1 MLLMKYEKDFFCIF
15 VTYKLIAKNV
25 MNENLKAIANSFAE
39 EYCSDAIYPAHLFK
53 AILHKEIG
61 LVHFI
66 ESELDKDYFYL
77 QDWADVQM
85 QLSPRAVRPMRD
97 LEYSDESVAVLDEAE
112 NYKVKFDL
120 EETTDVCVLAALV
133 TPGVGF
139 SFDQLKTLPLTP
151 SDISAKMGGGVNV
164 EAPYMEGAELT
175 KKTGA
180 AGGGKGSLAKYCVDK
195 TAVARAGNLDNVIG
209 FEKEIAII
217 YEILGRKTKA
227 NLLITGEAGVG
238 KTSLVNGFVRELAA
252 DHVPGFLSG
261 AVAYELDTAALGGD
275 AQYKGE
281 VEDRFKNVI
290 TEIANLPNAVLIIES
305 IDKLFDKQGSL
316 FGASSI
322 LKNELSK
329 GRLQLLATSS
339 IDGYTKNI
347 ETDKEM
353 TSKLEKIT
361 VEEPTADLTLRIL
374 KGALP
379 AYEEY
384 HGLKVD
390 ETVMGDAIRLAK
402 RYLTEKSLPDSAF
415 DLIDRTMAQ
424 VKTMNDLTGNI
435 IDELKGKLEAIKAS
449 AEGKDK
455 ADEGLMKELDWLNYE
470 LFNKVSCIL
479 LAGVDSDTDFSKIAT
494 IQERIDFL
502 AGILDKLTELSAEQR
517 SELKSDDLSAV
528 VAKQTGIPL
537 GKVQTKERDRLM
549 GAEDTLKKRVVGQ
562 DHAVKKV
569 LDAVYEAHSGLSK
582 KGQPM
587 GSFFF
592 LGPTG
597 TGKTELAKALATF
610 LFGDESAL
618 IRFDMSEFKEEHSVA
633 LLYGAPP
640 GYVGY
645 EEGGLLVNKIRQN
658 PYAVVLFDEIEKAHK
673 SVFDLF
679 LQILDE
685 GKLHDRLGRVGDF
698 SNALILFTSNI
709 GAQTI
714 VDKFNAGII
723 PENNELMDIMQGYFR
738 PEFLARLTEIV
749 PFSPITDKTV
759 TKIFDIHLKGL
770 LKLLEE
776 QNIELTLTP
785 EAREKIALRGYNQQY
800 GARPVLGII
809 RKELR
814 HPISKMMIAGRVKTG
829 DKILVEADKDGQAV
843 FVVNGEK
850 MEAPTKKADE
860 PAEPEKKAA
869 KKK

>member
-1 MLLMKYEKDFFCIF
+1 MNA
-15 VTYKLIAKNV
+15 KLKS
-25 MNENLKAIANSFAE
+25 IANSFAE

-66 ESELDKDYFYL
+66 ESELNKDYFYL

-85 QLSPRAVRPMRD
+85 QLAPRAVRPMRD
-97 LEYSDESVAVLDEAE
+97 LEYSEESVAVIEEAE
-112 NYKVKFDL
+112 NYMVKFNL
-120 EETTDVCVLAALV
+120 EETTDVCVLASLV

-151 SDISAKMGGGVNV
+151 SDISAKMGGGANV

-175 KKTGA
+175 KYTS
-180 AGGGKGSLAKYCVDK
+180 AGSGKGSLSKYCIDK
-195 TAVARAGNLDNVIG
+195 TAIARAGNLDEVIG
-209 FEKEIAII
+209 FEKEISVI

-290 TEIANLPNAVLIIES
+290 TEVENLPNAVLIIEA
-305 IDKLFDKQGSL
+305 IDKLFDKQSSL
-316 FGASSI
+316 FGASTI

-374 KGALP
+374 KGAIP
-379 AYEEY
+379 SYEEY
-384 HGLKVD
+384 HGLTVD
-390 ETVMGDAIRLAK
+390 ETVMSDAIRLAK

-424 VKTMNDLTGNI
+424 VKTMNDLTGSI
-435 IDELKGKLEAIKAS
+435 ITELRAKLTDIASKAKETKDESEPS
-449 AEGKDK
+449 
-455 ADEGLMKELDWLNYE
+455 LMKDLDWLNYE

-494 IQERIDFL
+494 IKERVDFL
-502 AGILDKLTELSAEQR
+502 TGILDKLEELSAQQR
-517 SELKSDDLSAV
+517 TELKSDDLSAV

-569 LDAVYEAHSGLSK
+569 LDAVYEARSGLNK

-658 PYAVVLFDEIEKAHK
+658 PYSVVLFDEIEKAHK

-709 GAQTI
+709 GAQAI
-714 VDKFNAGII
+714 VEKFNNGII

-759 TKIFDIHLKGL
+759 VNIFDIHLKGL

-776 QNIELTLTP
+776 QNITLTLTP
-785 EAREKIALRGYNQQY
+785 EARETIALRGYNQQY
-800 GARPVLGII
+800 GARPILGII

-814 HPISKMMIAGRVKTG
+814 HPISKKLIAGEIKPG
-829 DKILVEADKDGQAV
+829 DNIEVQIKDGEIV
-843 FVVNGEK
+843 FDVNG
-850 MEAPTKKADE
+850 KKGKN
-860 PAEPEKKAA
+860 KKS
-869 KKK
+869 

>member
-1 MLLMKYEKDFFCIF
+1 
-15 VTYKLIAKNV
+15 
-25 MNENLKAIANSFAE
+25 MNANLKNIANSFAE

-53 AILHKEIG
+53 AVLHKEIG

-85 QLSPRAVRPMRD
+85 QLAPRAVRPMRD
-97 LEYSDESVAVLDEAE
+97 LEYSPEAQAVIDEAE
-112 NYKVKFDL
+112 NYQVKFDL
-120 EETTDVCVLAALV
+120 EECTDVCVLAALV

-139 SFDQLKTLPLTP
+139 TFDQLKTLPLTP
-151 SDISAKMGGGVNV
+151 SDISAKMGGGANV

-175 KKTGA
+175 KRTPA

-195 TAVARAGNLDNVIG
+195 TAIARAGNLDNVIG
-209 FEKEIAII
+209 FEKEISVI

-290 TEIANLPNAVLIIES
+290 NEVEALPNAVLIIEA

-339 IDGYTKNI
+339 IDGFTKNI

-361 VEEPTADLTLRIL
+361 VEEPTADLALRIL
-374 KGALP
+374 KGAIP

-384 HGLKVD
+384 HGLTCD
-390 ETVMGDAIRLAK
+390 ETVMSDAIRLAK

-494 IQERIDFL
+494 IQERVDFI
-502 AGILDKLTELSAEQR
+502 ASTLDKLAELSAEKR
-517 SELKSDDLSAV
+517 TELKSDDLSAV

-569 LDAVYEAHSGLSK
+569 LDAVYEARSGLSK

-618 IRFDMSEFKEEHSVA
+618 VRFDMSEFKEEHSVA

-658 PYAVVLFDEIEKAHK
+658 PYSVVLFDEIEKAHK

-714 VDKFNAGII
+714 VDKFNSGII

-785 EAREKIALRGYNQQY
+785 EAREAIALRGYNQQY

-814 HPISKMMIAGRVKTG
+814 HPISKMMIAGDVKAG
-829 DKILVEADKDGQAV
+829 DKIEVRAGKDGQAV
-843 FVVNGEK
+843 FVINGK
-850 MEAPTKKADE
+850 E
-860 PAEPEKKAA
+860 PAAAEPAAEPTEKKAQ
-869 KKK
+869 KKGK

>member
-1 MLLMKYEKDFFCIF
+1 MTDQ
-15 VTYKLIAKNV
+15 
-25 MNENLKAIANSFAE
+25 LKTIANSFAE

-53 AILHKEIG
+53 AILHKDMELI
-61 LVHFI
+61 HFI
-66 ESELDKDYFYL
+66 ETELDKDYYYL

-85 QLSPRAVRPMRD
+85 QLAPRAVRPMRD
-97 LEYSDESVAVLDEAE
+97 LDLSDESVAVMEEAE

-120 EETTDVCVLAALV
+120 DEATPVCILASLV

-151 SDISAKMGGGVNV
+151 SDISAKMAKGASV
-164 EAPYMEGAELT
+164 EAPYMEGAEL
-175 KKTGA
+175 KKSTPA
-180 AGGGKGSLAKYCVDK
+180 KGKGNLAKYCIDK
-195 TAVARAGNLDNVIG
+195 TAVARAGNLDKVIG
-209 FEKEIAII
+209 FDKEIAVI

-227 NLLITGEAGVG
+227 NLLITGESGVG
-238 KTSLVNGFVRELAA
+238 KTSLVNGFVSRLAA
-252 DHVPGFLSG
+252 DEAPSFLNG
-261 AVAYELDTAALGGD
+261 AIAYELDTAALGGD

-281 VEDRFKNVI
+281 VEDRFKNIINEV
-290 TEIANLPNAVLIIES
+290 EALPNAVLIIEQ
-305 IDKLFDKQGSL
+305 IDKLFDKQGAL
-316 FGASSI
+316 FGCSTL

-329 GRLQLLATSS
+329 GRLQLLCTSS

-353 TSKLEKIT
+353 TSNIEKISID
-361 VEEPTADLTLRIL
+361 EPDTAVTLSIL
-374 KGALP
+374 QGIMP
-379 AYEEY
+379 AYEAY
-384 HGLKVD
+384 HHLTVD
-390 ETVMGDAIRLAK
+390 ETVLDEAIRLAK
-402 RYLTEKSLPDSAF
+402 RYLTEKCLPASAI
-415 DLIDRTMAQ
+415 DLLDRTMSH
-424 VKTMNDLTGNI
+424 VKI
-435 IDELKGKLEAIKAS
+435 EK
-449 AEGKDK
+449 
-455 ADEGLMKELDWLNYE
+455 
-470 LFNKVSCIL
+470 
-479 LAGVDSDTDFSKIAT
+479 
-494 IQERIDFL
+494 
-502 AGILDKLTELSAEQR
+502 
-517 SELKSDDLSAV
+517 DLSDEKTDALLSEDLSGT
-528 VAKQTGIPL
+528 VARQTGIPL
-537 GKVQTKERDRLM
+537 GKVQTQERDRLM
-549 GAEDTLKKRVVGQ
+549 SGEETLKKRVVGQ

-569 LDAVYEAHSGLSK
+569 LDAVYEARSGLSK

-597 TGKTELAKALATF
+597 TGKTELSKALAEF

-645 EEGGLLVNKIRQN
+645 EEGGLLVNKIRQS
-658 PYAVVLFDEIEKAHK
+658 PYSVVLFDEIEKAHK

-714 VDKFNAGII
+714 VEKFNSGII

-759 TKIFDIHLKGL
+759 AQIFDIHMKGL
-770 LKLLEE
+770 LKLLDE
-776 QNIELTLTP
+776 QNITLELTP
-785 EAREKIALRGYNQQY
+785 EARQTIALRGYNQQY
-800 GARPVLGII
+800 GARPILGII

-814 HPISKMMIAGRVKTG
+814 HPISKMMISGKVKPG
-829 DKILVEADKDGQAV
+829 DHIIVDLDKEGNPDIKV
-843 FVVNGEK
+843 KE
-850 MEAPTKKADE
+850 
-860 PAEPEKKAA
+860 
-869 KKK
+869 

>member
-1 MLLMKYEKDFFCIF
+1 MNA
-15 VTYKLIAKNV
+15 KLRQ
-25 MNENLKAIANSFAE
+25 IANSFAE
-39 EYCSDAIYPAHLFK
+39 EYGSDAIYPAHLFK

-61 LVHFI
+61 LVRFL
-66 ESELDKDYFYL
+66 ETELGKDYYYL

-97 LEYSDESVAVLDEAE
+97 LEYSEESTAVMEEAE
-112 NYKVKFDL
+112 NYQVKFGLD
-120 EETTDVCVLAALV
+120 ECTDVCVLASLV

-139 SFDQLKTLPLTP
+139 TFDQLKTLPLTP
-151 SDISAKMGGGVNV
+151 SEISAKMGGGANV
-164 EAPYMEGAELT
+164 EAPYMEGDEL
-175 KKTGA
+175 KKHTQA
-180 AGGGKGSLAKYCVDK
+180 TGKGNLAKYCTDL
-195 TAVARAGNLDNVIG
+195 TATCRAGNMGTVVG
-209 FEKEIAII
+209 FEDEMSVIF
-217 YEILGRKTKA
+217 EILGRKTKA

-238 KTSLVNGFVRELAA
+238 KSSLVSGFVQKVAA
-252 DHVPGFLSG
+252 DKVPSFLSG
-261 AVAYELDTAALGGD
+261 AAAYELDTAALGSD
-275 AQYKGE
+275 AQYRGE
-281 VEDRFKNVI
+281 VEDRFKSIIN
-290 TEIANLPNAVLIIES
+290 EIEALPNAVLVIES

-316 FGASSI
+316 FGTSAI

-353 TSKLEKIT
+353 VSYLEKIT
-361 VEEPTADLTLRIL
+361 IEEPTAEHTKQIL
-374 KGALP
+374 EGIIP
-379 AYEEY
+379 TYESY
-384 HGLKVD
+384 HGL
-390 ETVMGDAIRLAK
+390 TVAGEVLDDAIRLAK
-402 RYLTEKSLPDSAF
+402 RHLTEKSLPASAI
-415 DLIDRTMAQ
+415 DLLDRAMSH
-424 VKTMNDLTGNI
+424 VKVDNDLG
-435 IDELKGKLEAIKAS
+435 DEQQKH
-449 AEGKDK
+449 
-455 ADEGLMKELDWLNYE
+455 
-470 LFNKVSCIL
+470 
-479 LAGVDSDTDFSKIAT
+479 TDL
-494 IQERIDFL
+494 R
-502 AGILDKLTELSAEQR
+502 
-517 SELKSDDLSAV
+517 SDDLSAV

-537 GKVQTKERDRLM
+537 GKVQTSERDRLL
-549 GAEDTLKKRVVGQ
+549 GGEETLKKRVVGQ

-569 LDAVYEAHSGLSK
+569 LDAVYEARSGLSK

-597 TGKTELAKALATF
+597 TGKTELSKALAAF

-645 EEGGLLVNKIRQN
+645 EEGGLLVNKIRQS
-658 PYAVVLFDEIEKAHK
+658 PYSVVLFDEIEKAHK

-714 VDKFNAGII
+714 VEKFNSGVI
-723 PENNELMDIMQGYFR
+723 PGNNELMDIMQGYFR

-759 TKIFDIHLKGL
+759 TAIFDIHLKGL

-776 QNIELTLTP
+776 QNITLTLTP
-785 EAREKIALRGYNQQY
+785 KARQAIALRGYNQQY
-800 GARPVLGII
+800 GARPVLGVI

-814 HPISKMMIAGRVKTG
+814 HPISKMMIAGKIKPG
-829 DKILVEADKDGQAV
+829 DHIEVQLDEDG
-843 FVVNGEK
+843 N
-850 MEAPTKKADE
+850 
-860 PAEPEKKAA
+860 A
-869 KKK
+869 KFDIKSV

>member
-1 MLLMKYEKDFFCIF
+1 MSEMSD
-15 VTYKLIAKNV
+15 
-25 MNENLKAIANSFAE
+25 NLRRIANSFAE
-39 EYCSDAIYPAHLFK
+39 EYRSDAIYPAHLFK
-53 AILHKEIG
+53 AILHKEMG

-66 ESELDKDYFYL
+66 ETEMGKDYYYL

-85 QLSPRAVRPMRD
+85 QMAPRAVRPMRD
-97 LEYSDESVAVLDEAE
+97 LEYSDESVAVMEEAE
-112 NYKVKFDL
+112 NYMVKFGLD
-120 EETTDVCVLAALV
+120 ECTEVCVLASLV

-151 SDISAKMGGGVNV
+151 SDISAKMGGGANV
-164 EAPYMEGAELT
+164 EAPYMGGAELT
-175 KKTGA
+175 KSTPA
-180 AGGGKGSLAKYCVDK
+180 RGKGTLAKYCTDK
-195 TAVARAGNLDNVIG
+195 TAVAHAGNLDEVVG
-209 FEKEIAII
+209 FENEISII

-261 AVAYELDTAALGGD
+261 AVAYELDTAALGSD

-281 VEDRFKNVI
+281 VEDRFKSIIGEV
-290 TEIANLPNAVLIIES
+290 EALPNAVLIIEK
-305 IDKLFDKQGSL
+305 IDKLFDKQGALYGCSTL
-316 FGASSI
+316 

-329 GRLQLLATSS
+329 GRLQLLCTSS

-353 TSKLEKIT
+353 VSNLEKIT
-361 VEEPTADLTLRIL
+361 VEEPTADHTMEIL
-374 KGALP
+374 KGIMP

-384 HGLKVD
+384 HGLTVD
-390 ETVMGDAIRLAK
+390 ETVMTESIRLAK
-402 RYLTEKSLPDSAF
+402 RYLTEKSLPASAI
-415 DLIDRTMAQ
+415 DLIDRTMAH
-424 VKTMNDLTGNI
+424 VKVENDLG
-435 IDELKGKLEAIKAS
+435 DEEQKHTE
-449 AEGKDK
+449 
-455 ADEGLMKELDWLNYE
+455 MKPED
-470 LFNKVSCIL
+470 
-479 LAGVDSDTDFSKIAT
+479 
-494 IQERIDFL
+494 
-502 AGILDKLTELSAEQR
+502 LT
-517 SELKSDDLSAV
+517 AV

-537 GKVQTKERDRLM
+537 GKVQTGERERLM
-549 GAEDTLKKRVVGQ
+549 GGEEALKKRVVGQ

-569 LDAVYEAHSGLSK
+569 LDAVYEARSGLNK

-597 TGKTELAKALATF
+597 TGKTELSKALAEF

-618 IRFDMSEFKEEHSVA
+618 LRFDMSEFKEEHSVA

-645 EEGGLLVNKIRQN
+645 EEGGLLVNKIRQT
-658 PYAVVLFDEIEKAHK
+658 PYSVVLFDEIEKAHK

-709 GAQTI
+709 GAKDI
-714 VDKFNAGII
+714 VAKFNSGQI

-759 TKIFDIHLKGL
+759 TSIFDIHLKGL
-770 LKLLEE
+770 LKLLAE
-776 QNIELTLTP
+776 QDITLELTP
-785 EAREKIALRGYNQQY
+785 EARQTIALRGYNQQY

-814 HPISKMMIAGRVKTG
+814 HPISKMMISGAIKPGDHIVVGLDEEGNPDIQVK
-829 DKILVEADKDGQAV
+829 
-843 FVVNGEK
+843 N
-850 MEAPTKKADE
+850 
-860 PAEPEKKAA
+860 
-869 KKK
+869 

>member
-1 MLLMKYEKDFFCIF
+1 MNA
-15 VTYKLIAKNV
+15 KLKS
-25 MNENLKAIANSFAE
+25 IANSFAE
-39 EYCSDAIYPAHLFK
+39 EYCSDAIYPA
-53 AILHKEIG
+53 AVLHKEIG

-66 ESELDKDYFYL
+66 ESELNKDYFYL

-85 QLSPRAVRPMRD
+85 QLAPRAVRPMRD
-97 LEYSDESVAVLDEAE
+97 LEYSEESVAVLEEAE
-112 NYKVKFDL
+112 NYMVKFNLD
-120 EETTDVCVLAALV
+120 ETTDVCVLASLV

-151 SDISAKMGGGVNV
+151 SDISAKMAGGANV

-175 KKTGA
+175 KHTPAAGTGA
-180 AGGGKGSLAKYCVDK
+180 KGSLAKYCVDK
-195 TAVARAGNLDNVIG
+195 TAIARAGNLDNVIG
-209 FEKEIAII
+209 FEKEISVI

-290 TEIANLPNAVLIIES
+290 TEVENLPNAVLIIES

-361 VEEPTADLTLRIL
+361 VEEPTADLSLRIL
-374 KGALP
+374 KGAIP
-379 AYEEY
+379 AYEAY
-384 HGLKVD
+384 HGLTAD
-390 ETVMGDAIRLAK
+390 ETVLSDAIRLAK

-424 VKTMNDLTGNI
+424 VKTMNDLTGSI
-435 IDELKGKLEAIKAS
+435 ITELREKLDAIKGS
-449 AEGKDK
+449 TEGKDK
-455 ADEGLMKELDWLNYE
+455 ADETLMKELDWLNYE

-494 IQERIDFL
+494 IQERLEFL
-502 AGILDKLTELSAEQR
+502 SGILDKLTELSAQQR
-517 SELKSDDLSAV
+517 TELKSDDLSAV

-569 LDAVYEAHSGLSK
+569 LDAVYEARSGLSK

-685 GKLHDRLGRVGDF
+685 GKLQISPMRLSSLPQISVH
-698 SNALILFTSNI
+698 
-709 GAQTI
+709 
-714 VDKFNAGII
+714 K
-723 PENNELMDIMQGYFR
+723 
-738 PEFLARLTEIV
+738 RLWRSLTV
-749 PFSPITDKTV
+749 VSSPRTM
-759 TKIFDIHLKGL
+759 
-770 LKLLEE
+770 
-776 QNIELTLTP
+776 
-785 EAREKIALRGYNQQY
+785 
-800 GARPVLGII
+800 
-809 RKELR
+809 
-814 HPISKMMIAGRVKTG
+814 S
-829 DKILVEADKDGQAV
+829 
-843 FVVNGEK
+843 
-850 MEAPTKKADE
+850 
-860 PAEPEKKAA
+860 
-869 KKK
+869 